1 MEMLPLA
8 APPDAGLNWAVKAR
22 LCAGASVTGVETP
35 LTEKPVPLA
44 VTCETV
50 TLALPVFLTV
60 TLCEAELPT
69 FTLPKLTLA
78 GVAESV
84 ELAVTPVPLNAI
96 EAGEFGAL
104 LTSARLPL
112 SVPADRGA
120 NCTLKLLL
128 CPGRIVS
135 GVESPLL
142 LNPLPVS
149 VAWLIVRFAVPVFV
163 RVTLCDFVWPSTTLP
178 KLMLAGEMLNPA
190 CVPAPDSAR
199 AVGEPCAS
207 LRMDTLPLAAPA
219 DPGAYFTCNVTEFP
233 GFKVAGAVRPLTV
246 NPDPVTFTCE
256 MLAAAC
262 PEFVSV
268 EVSVLLPPTA
278 TFPKFRL
285 AGLSVSCPTGAVVAV
300 PESRIVAGDFESL
313 LVITTDPEL
322 LPALDGA

>member
-1 MEMLPLA
+1 
-8 APPDAGLNWAVKAR
+8 V
-22 LCAGASVTGVETP
+22 
-35 LTEKPVPLA
+35 
-44 VTCETV
+44 
-50 TLALPVFLTV
+50 
-60 TLCEAELPT
+60 
-69 FTLPKLTLA
+69 
-78 GVAESV
+78 
-84 ELAVTPVPLNAI
+84 AVTPLPLSGI

-104 LTSARLPL
+104 LVSARLPL
-112 SVPADRGA
+112 ALPAAGGA
-120 NCTLKLLL
+120 KSTVNVLA
-128 CPGRIVS
+128 CPAASVS
-135 GVESPLL
+135 GVVSPLVL
-142 LNPLPVS
+142 KPLPVR
-149 VAWLIVRFAVPVFV
+149 VAWEIVRLAFPLFV
-163 RVTLCDFVWPSTTLP
+163 ILTVWELVMPTTTLP
-178 KLMLAGEMLNPA
+178 KLMLVGNRLSPG
-190 CVPAPDSAR
+190 CRPVPDSAR
-199 AVGEPCAS
+199 VVGEPCAS
-207 LRMDTLPLAAPA
+207 LTMDTLPLAAPA

-285 AGLSVSCPTGAVVAV
+285 AGLSVSSPTGAVVAV